1 MTIKTIYI
9 HFFTYIFLFFIF
21 IFFVTMAP
29 RVWQLIWAALPF
41 CVPYFAFFNIF
52 FQLICVFCIFQQLL
66 RSSATKDRNI
76 ITFAFCFFIFSQL
89 FEPASGDPLGC
100 SSIVYTRD
108 QLLAL
113 DRVEILLAGKPD
125 VPAEI
130 RRKRRGC
137 RAGVKRRERRR
148 RYKPCLPSVTMGNVR
163 ALSNKLDELTAL
175 MRLQRVYR
183 ESSLLCFTET
193 WLNQDMTNSVVSVTG
208 FTLVRADRSAAQS
221 GKKKGGGLAVFV
233 NDRWCNPNHIT
244 VKEQHCSK
252 DIELVAVSVGPYYLP
267 REFSHVLVVTV
278 YIPPSADAA
287 VACDRVHGTV
297 SQLQTQHPQAL
308 ILISGDFNHACTPL
322 SATLSNFTQ
331 YVNCL
336 TRDRKTLDLFYA
348 NIKNAYA
355 SAPLPPLGRSDHN
368 LVHLSSAYTPVV
380 KQQKPQIKTVKIWT
394 EEVTERLRDCF
405 STTDWDVLCSPHGE
419 DIDSLTDC
427 ITDYVNFCVENTV
440 QTKSV
445 QCFSNNKPWVTPEL
459 KTLLNE
465 KKRAFLSGDKEELR
479 RVQRDLKYKIRKCKD
494 CYRKKLEQRLEQNN
508 IRDVWRGLK
517 HISGH
522 AEAGNGRQVTGD
534 QTWAN
539 ELNLFFNRFDSAQPP
554 VSTHSAPSSHLS
566 SSGVSSQLQLLP
578 PQHQT
583 VHSPLLPTEAKGPPQ
598 RLTAPDQPPPTHP
611 PTPLC
616 LTLNQVRMELRRT
629 KARKA
634 TGPDSITSRLL
645 RECADQLC
653 VVMLFI
659 FNMSLRLEKVPVL
672 WRTSC
677 LVPVPKVPRPT
688 EPNHFRPVALTSHLM
703 KAMERIILSHL
714 RTQVSSALDPL
725 QFAYRPGIGVDDAI
739 ITCSIGPCLTWRPL
753 GAL

>member
-1 MTIKTIYI
+1 M
-9 HFFTYIFLFFIF
+9 
-21 IFFVTMAP
+21 
-29 RVWQLIWAALPF
+29 
-41 CVPYFAFFNIF
+41 
-52 FQLICVFCIFQQLL
+52 
-66 RSSATKDRNI
+66 
-76 ITFAFCFFIFSQL
+76 
-89 FEPASGDPLGC
+89 
-100 SSIVYTRD
+100 
-108 QLLAL
+108 
-113 DRVEILLAGKPD
+113 
-125 VPAEI
+125 
-130 RRKRRGC
+130 
-137 RAGVKRRERRR
+137 
-148 RYKPCLPSVTMGNVR
+148 
-163 ALSNKLDELTAL
+163 
-175 MRLQRVYR
+175 
-183 ESSLLCFTET
+183 
-193 WLNQDMTNSVVSVTG
+193 
-208 FTLVRADRSAAQS
+208 
-221 GKKKGGGLAVFV
+221 
-233 NDRWCNPNHIT
+233 
-244 VKEQHCSK
+244 
-252 DIELVAVSVGPYYLP
+252 
-267 REFSHVLVVTV
+267 
-278 YIPPSADAA
+278 
-287 VACDRVHGTV
+287 
-297 SQLQTQHPQAL
+297 
-308 ILISGDFNHACTPL
+308 
-322 SATLSNFTQ
+322 
-331 YVNCL
+331 
-336 TRDRKTLDLFYA
+336 
-348 NIKNAYA
+348 
-355 SAPLPPLGRSDHN
+355 
-368 LVHLSSAYTPVV
+368 V

-394 EEVTERLRDCF
+394 EEVTERLRECF

-427 ITDYVNFCVENTV
+427 ITDYVNFCAENTV

-479 RVQRDLKYKIRKCKD
+479 RVQRDLKYNIRKCKD

-522 AEAGNGRQVTGD
+522 AEAGNGHQVTGD
-534 QTWAN
+534 QAWAN

-554 VSTHSAPSSHLS
+554 VSTHTAHSSHLS
-566 SSGVSSQLQLLP
+566 SSGISSQLQLLP
-578 PQHQT
+578 PQHQA

-629 KARKA
+629 KTRKA
-634 TGPDSITSRLL
+634 TGPDNITSRLL

-659 FNMSLRLEKVPVL
+659 FNMSLRLEKVPVI

-703 KAMERIILSHL
+703 KAMERIILSHR

-739 ITCSIGPCLTWRPL
+739 IYLQHQ
-753 GAL
+753 ALSHLEAPGSTVRVMFLISPVLSTPSSHHC